1 MIKKSLTIFVSCLAL
16 VVLLAPLALAQS
28 PAATPTPKVEAK
40 PTLPPPQT
48 IDEKA
53 EGILKRAVESLGGA
67 AYLNIKSVIGRGN
80 YTPYGQGV
88 SGNIIAFVDYLVYP
102 DRERT
107 DFKGQGVRSIQTNIG
122 LDKGWLYD
130 GMTKTISDMKAEQF
144 DNFRTTVRTSVDN
157 LLRGEWRKEGASLSY
172 AGRREA
178 GLAKR
183 NEAVRV
189 TYPDGFTIDFEFGAR
204 DGLPAKILYKRT
216 IKTEDEKEAEVTE
229 EDRIER
235 YLTFGGVQVPFT
247 IDHYR
252 DGVQSSRIAYES
264 IEFNPSIPESLFVKP
279 LNPKAIK

>member
-1 MIKKSLTIFVSCLAL
+1 MIKQSLTIFALCLAL
-16 VVLLAPLALAQS
+16 APPASAQN
-28 PAATPTPKVEAK
+28 PAPTPAPKVETK
-40 PTLPPPQT
+40 PTAAPPPQT
-48 IDEKA
+48 VDEKA
-53 EGILKRAVESLGGA
+53 AGILRRAVEALGGA
-67 AYLNIKSVIGRGN
+67 AYLNVKSVIGRGN

-88 SGNIIAFVDYLVYP
+88 SGNLIAFVDYLIYP

-107 DFKGQGVRSIQTNIG
+107 DFKGQGVRSINTNVG
-122 LDKGWLYD
+122 LDKGWLFD

-144 DNFRTTVRTSVDN
+144 DNFRTTLRTSVDN
-157 LLRGEWRKEGASLSY
+157 LLRGEWRKEGASLAY

-189 TYPDGFTIDFEFGAR
+189 TYPDGFTVDFEFGAR

-216 IKTEDEKEAEVTE
+216 IKTEDDKEAEVTE

-252 DGVQSSRIAYES
+252 DGVQSSRTAYDS
-264 IEFNPSIPESLFVKP
+264 IEFNPTIPDSLFAKP
-279 LNPKAIK
+279 VNPKAIK

>member
-1 MIKKSLTIFVSCLAL
+1 MLKNSLTIFVLCLA
-16 VVLLAPLALAQS
+16 LAPLAPAQS
-28 PAATPTPKVEAK
+28 PAPPPAPKVEAK
-40 PTLPPPQT
+40 PTVPPPQT

-53 EGILKRAVESLGGA
+53 EGILRRAVESLGGA

-80 YTPYGQGV
+80 YTPYGQGI
-88 SGNIIAFVDYLVYP
+88 SGNLIAFVDYLIYP

-107 DFKGQGVRSIQTNIG
+107 DFKGQGVRSIQTNVG
-122 LDKGWLYD
+122 LDKGWLFD

-144 DNFRTTVRTSVDN
+144 DNFRVTLRTSVDN
-157 LLRGEWRKEGASLSY
+157 LLRGGWRKDGASLSY

-189 TYPDGFTIDFEFGAR
+189 TYPDGFSIDFEFGAR
-204 DGLPAKILYKRT
+204 DGLPAKIIYKRT

-252 DGVQSSRIAYES
+252 DGVQSSRITYDS
-264 IEFNPSIPESLFVKP
+264 IEFNPTIPDTLFAKP
-279 LNPKAIK
+279 ANPKAIK